1 MKICVYQKKV
11 VLLQRGIVRAWQ
23 ARAIR
28 VAVWPIKSRWV

>member
-28 VAVWPIKSRWV
+28 VAVCLLK